1 MQPKHILPLVLL
13 IPLLLAACSPSQT
26 GAGKTDKSTIKE
38 VDDLFGD
45 PGAGPNANIAGY
57 AGAIKKAVEMKFLK
71 AEAYKGKQCTIHIV
85 LRRDG
90 TLEKATAGSGGD
102 TSLCNAALT
111 AVKQAEIPPAPDE
124 KTWQIFRN
132 APMDFKP

>member
-1 MQPKHILPLVLL
+1 MRTNHVLPLILL
-13 IPLLLAACSPSQT
+13 LPIFLAACTPSQT
-26 GAGKTDKSTIKE
+26 GSEKNDKSTTKE
-38 VDDLFGD
+38 VDDLMRD

-57 AGAIKKAVEMKFLK
+57 AGAIKKAVEMKFPK
-71 AEAYKGKQCTIHIV
+71 AKAYKGKQCTIHIV

-90 TLEKATAGSGGD
+90 TLEKATAGSGGV

-124 KTWQIFRN
+124 KTWQIFKN
-132 APMDFKP
+132 AHMDFKP